1 MEELIQ
7 SGIITPDGEIV
18 VLQGWIGAAI
28 AGAVALASA
37 IIGSSSSKK
46 QTERTNK
53 ANLEMAKYQQEAN
66 QASIDKQ
73 NAFNAPS
80 AQMLRYQQAGLNKN
94 LIYGQGTPGNQQE
107 IAKYQAPTQ
116 DWHSQP
122 LVLPDL
128 LGIYQD
134 FSLKQAQVENV
145 EANTRNVDERTTNES
160 LRRMLMELA
169 GRKGEF
175 DLEFKKTLAPY
186 QRDITESAMQSART
200 KVNYGFEELKQ
211 KRLSEPAINLKNE
224 NLRMQNVFQKYEE
237 QFRKMGIT
245 NADNIFVRI
254 LVRMMEKS
262 GFNLLDY
269 VKP

>member
-1 MEELIQ
+1 MDELIS
-7 SGIITPDGEIV
+7 SGIITPDGQIV

-46 QTERTNK
+46 QTERTNR

-73 NAFNAPS
+73 NAFNSPQS
-80 AQMLRYQQAGLNKN
+80 QMMRYGEAGLNPN
-94 LIYGQGTPGNQQE
+94 LIYGQGTPGNQAE
-107 IAKYQAPTQ
+107 IAKYQAPQQ
-116 DWHSQP
+116 DWHSTP

-134 FSLKQAQVENV
+134 FGIKQAQLENI
-145 EANTRNVDERTTNES
+145 EAQTRNVDERTTNES

-175 DLEFKKTLAPY
+175 DLEFRKTLAPY

-200 KVNYGFEELKQ
+200 KVNYGLEELKQ

-245 NADNIFVRI
+245 SSDNMFIRI
-254 LVRMMEKS
+254 IVRMMEKS
-262 GFNLLDY
+262 GFNILDY
-269 VKP
+269 VGK